1 MRDHDRPPTVAL
13 VTLGCGRNEVDSEN
27 VAGLLSASGFHM
39 VADPERADAVIVNT
53 CAFIEAAKRES
64 IDTILAAADLKE
76 QGTPRAVLVTGCM
89 AQRYTAELREQLPE
103 ADAVVPFAD
112 YSRLPDLLRAR
123 LGNGAG
129 ATGDGVAGGAD
140 ARAAPPPARALVH
153 GSAAPAARA
162 LVDGSAV
169 AAARAPATAL
179 VGGPVVTPPT
189 QLPGPAT
196 GLVPSGRRALP
207 LVFPTPAG
215 DAFPARPVPRG
226 PVALVKLAE
235 GCDRDCSFCA
245 IPSFRG
251 RFRSRRPTEVLDEV
265 AWLAAHGVSEVG
277 LVAENSTSYGKDL
290 GGREALVHLLR
301 DLAGIEGLRRVRL
314 NYLQPDEITP
324 GLLEEMAGNPVVC
337 SYFDLSLQHVSEPVL
352 RRMRRG
358 GSAPVFLDLIG
369 RIRSLDPDAAFRSNF
384 ILGFPGERRAD
395 VRQLEDFLEAARL
408 DWVAFFAYSGE
419 DGTAALGLDGRVAA
433 RTARGRVERLQE
445 LQERALDAAQAA
457 WVGRRLEVLVE
468 RVEPDG
474 TAEGRSFREGIDSD
488 GIVRIVGADAAVGD
502 YLQVEIRAA
511 EGPELLARAYPG

>member
-1 MRDHDRPPTVAL
+1 MVMPDAARPPTVAI
-13 VTLGCGRNEVDSEN
+13 VTLGCGRNEVDSQN
-27 VAGLLSASGFHM
+27 IAGLLSASGFEL
-39 VADPERADAVIVNT
+39 VEGPEAADAILVNT
-53 CAFIEAAKRES
+53 CAFITAAKQES

-76 QGTPRAVLVTGCM
+76 EGTARAVLVTGCM

-103 ADAVVPFAD
+103 ADAVVPFTD
-112 YSRLPDLLRAR
+112 YSRLPDLLRSR
-123 LGNGAG
+123 LGNGRV
-129 ATGDGVAGGAD
+129 ATGDGTAGGPAVGAGSALVTD
-140 ARAAPPPARALVH
+140 LATGSVAPAPAR
-153 GSAAPAARA
+153 
-162 LVDGSAV
+162 
-169 AAARAPATAL
+169 
-179 VGGPVVTPPT
+179 
-189 QLPGPAT
+189 LPGQAT
-196 GLVPSGRRALP
+196 GLVPTGRRALP

-235 GCDRDCSFCA
+235 GCDRECSFCA

-251 RFRSRRPTEVLDEV
+251 PFRSRRPTEVIDEV

-290 GGREALVHLLR
+290 GGREALIHLLR
-301 DLAGIEGLRRVRL
+301 DLAKIEGLRRVRL

-324 GLLEEMAGNPVVC
+324 GLLEEMAANPVVC

-358 GSAPVFLDLIG
+358 GSASVFLDLIG
-369 RIRSLDPDAAFRSNF
+369 HIRSLDADAAFRSNF
-384 ILGFPGERRAD
+384 ILGFPGERQAD

-419 DGTAALGLDGRVAA
+419 DGTAALGLDGRVAS
-433 RTARGRVERLQE
+433 RTARARVERLQE
-445 LQERALDAAQAA
+445 LQARALDAAQAA

-468 RVEPDG
+468 RLDPDG

-488 GIVRIVGADAAVGD
+488 GIVRVQGADAGVGE

-511 EGPELLARAYPG
+511 EGPELVARPVRG

>member
-1 MRDHDRPPTVAL
+1 VDNQITEPGKPGSVMGLRRFRDPIEERTMRDHDRPPTVAL

-27 VAGLLSASGFHM
+27 VAGMLSASGFRM

-76 QGTPRAVLVTGCM
+76 QGAARAVLVTGCM

-112 YSRLPDLLRAR
+112 YSRLPDLLWSR
-123 LGNGAG
+123 LGNGHG
-129 ATGDGVAGGAD
+129 AAD
-140 ARAAPPPARALVH
+140 PAV
-153 GSAAPAARA
+153 G
-162 LVDGSAV
+162 
-169 AAARAPATAL
+169 AAAEGVTAGPGAV
-179 VGGPVVTPPT
+179 VGTA
-189 QLPGPAT
+189 AT
-196 GLVPSGRRALP
+196 GLVPAGRRALP

-215 DAFPARPVPRG
+215 EAFPARPVPRG

-251 RFRSRRPTEVLDEV
+251 RFRSRRPTEVVDEV
-265 AWLAAHGVSEVG
+265 AWLASHGVSEVG

-290 GGREALVHLLR
+290 GGREALIHLLG
-301 DLAGIEGLRRVRL
+301 DLAGIDGLRRVRL

-324 GLLEEMAGNPVVC
+324 GLLEEMAANPVVC

-358 GSAPVFLDLIG
+358 GSVPVFLDLIE

-384 ILGFPGERRAD
+384 ILGFPGERLAD
-395 VRQLEDFLEAARL
+395 VRQLEEFLEAARL

-419 DGTAALGLDGRVAA
+419 DGTAALALDGRVPG
-433 RTARGRVERLQE
+433 RTARRRVERLQE
-445 LQERALDAAQAA
+445 LQARVLDAAQAA
-457 WVGRRLEVLVE
+457 WIGRRVEVLVE
-468 RVEPDG
+468 RVESDG

-488 GIVRIVGADAAVGD
+488 GIVRVEGADAGVGE
-502 YLQVEIRAA
+502 YLQVEIVAA
-511 EGPELLARAYPG
+511 EGPELLARPVRG

>member
-27 VAGLLSASGFHM
+27 VAGMLSASGFQM

-76 QGTPRAVLVTGCM
+76 QGAARAVLVTGCM

-112 YSRLPDLLRAR
+112 YSRLPDLLRSR
-123 LGNGAG
+123 LGNGHGPAG
-129 ATGDGVAGGAD
+129 EGVTAGPALATTAPTALGGHPEV
-140 ARAAPPPARALVH
+140 AAPPVR
-153 GSAAPAARA
+153 
-162 LVDGSAV
+162 
-169 AAARAPATAL
+169 
-179 VGGPVVTPPT
+179 
-189 QLPGPAT
+189 LPGRAT

-215 DAFPARPVPRG
+215 EAFPARPVPRG

-265 AWLAAHGVSEVG
+265 AWLASHGVSEVG

-290 GGREALVHLLR
+290 GGREALIHLLR
-301 DLAGIEGLRRVRL
+301 DLAGIDGLRRVRL

-324 GLLEEMAGNPVVC
+324 GLLEEMAANPVVC

-358 GSAPVFLDLIG
+358 GSVPVFLDLID

-384 ILGFPGERRAD
+384 ILGFPGERQAD
-395 VRQLEDFLEAARL
+395 VRQLEEFLEAARL

-419 DGTAALGLDGRVAA
+419 DGTAALALDGHVPG
-433 RTARGRVERLQE
+433 RTARRRVERLQE
-445 LQERALDAAQAA
+445 LQARVLDAAQAA
-457 WVGRRLEVLVE
+457 WIGRRVEVLVE

-474 TAEGRSFREGIDSD
+474 AAEGRSFREGIDSD
-488 GIVRIVGADAAVGD
+488 GIVRVEGADAGVGE
-502 YLQVEIRAA
+502 YLQVEIVAA
-511 EGPELLARAYPG
+511 EGPELLARPVRG